1 MTLDVYLGRKT
12 TTEQQQQYVLLLDF
26 MFWDGLCKLKA
37 FVQTLNCYL
46 CMSCN
51 MYIIFLNKY
60 CLNQYVLYNLAQ
72 IYIEVKK
79 SVVKRPTK

>member
-1 MTLDVYLGRKT
+1 
-12 TTEQQQQYVLLLDF
+12 
-26 MFWDGLCKLKA
+26 
-37 FVQTLNCYL
+37 
-46 CMSCN
+46 

-79 SVVKRPTK
+79 SVVKHPTK